1 MLAVIFSVLAIA
13 FVFEIDDTLMEAREG
28 GKGGTR
34 ARAHGGRGGV
44 GDRERAREGGRDR
57 ERRQHAYALAKAWKY
72 AHVCA
77 HASADASHV
86 RCAHGDPHK

>member
-34 ARAHGGRGGV
+34 ARAQGGGG
-44 GDRERAREGGRDR
+44 GWRSRTSAGRREG
-57 ERRQHAYALAKAWKY
+57 
-72 AHVCA
+72 
-77 HASADASHV
+77 
-86 RCAHGDPHK
+86 